1 MLSTWTQ
8 VFTPFDKRGEEKFA
22 GIAAGE
28 IPPYPHFLKGEQ
40 HNMQSFPCTRSFV
53 NNLQVSDNR
62 SQTIS
67 VRAQGRVHREE
78 HHGSL
83 IEILSSEA
91 GE

>member
-8 VFTPFDKRGEEKFA
+8 VFTPFGKGGRENLRASQPEKSPL
-22 GIAAGE
+22 
-28 IPPYPHFLKGEQ
+28 PPFLKGKQ
-40 HNMQSFPCTRSFV
+40 HNMQSFPCTRGFA

-62 SQTIS
+62 GQTIS
-67 VRAQGRVHREE
+67 VRAQGRVYREK
-78 HHGSL
+78 HHGPL